1 MLFYKEENL
10 LMSGK
15 EIRERIDANNARIRR
30 ALDRF
35 VLTDEIEKL
44 MKDNDN
50 LRAQCQHHFIDGVCE
65 YCDGFEGGIYGD

>member
-1 MLFYKEENL
+1 
-10 LMSGK
+10 MSGK

-30 ALDRF
+30 ALDKF
-35 VLTDEIEKL
+35 VLTDEIKKL

-65 YCDGFEGGIYGD
+65 YCDGFEGGIYGN

>member
-1 MLFYKEENL
+1 
-10 LMSGK
+10 MSGK
-15 EIRERIDANNARIRR
+15 EIRERIDANNARIKR

-50 LRAQCQHHFIDGVCE
+50 LRAQCQHHFINGVCE
-65 YCDGFEGGIYGD
+65 YCDGFEGSIYGD